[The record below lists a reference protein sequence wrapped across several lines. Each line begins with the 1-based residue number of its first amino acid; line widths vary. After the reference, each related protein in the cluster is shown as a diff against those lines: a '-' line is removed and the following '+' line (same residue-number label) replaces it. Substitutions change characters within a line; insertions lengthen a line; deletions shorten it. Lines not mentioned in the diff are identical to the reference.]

1 MTTCEAH
8 KLTPTPRRK
17 RGLSVAGTAS
27 RHVFLDPSLVELVLE
42 ACVSLN
48 DVKLLSGVS
57 RATRRARWPFETLS
71 GHVGIR
77 AMIAR
82 SGDDTSFENW
92 ARTAEAPKLSDANIA
107 AMVEQLSSYRAM
119 AASGGLLRQLC
130 PGCTQTLREG
140 LGASCA
146 RAAFSLGYSCV
157 RSESGWSNAHAI
169 VGACGHA
176 SLFAVA
182 FGESD
187 DLDAS
192 RSAGWGPKEACAW
205 ALVQLLSVAKKR
217 MSCKALVAQLR
228 QLGVARACA
237 DAVLAPLPM
246 LEAGQSKRR
255 ASSVGRAA
263 RAGDHLRAG
272 SRDYATSDASRELG
286 AQLLYLTSTGDPDY
300 VDQVSACPLERLV
313 SFACDFGHRSFDGK
327 PDPRRRARHAAQFAV
342 THGLHLPQDDDRS
355 ASRKL
360 SFARHVVDA
369 AREAVAD
376 AAAAKRCTAEARDRV
391 AALALV
397 ADSCPDELVNVG
409 APRVCA
415 DVLRNADVLLPAATY
430 GDAASDKALQAVA
443 DASACLEQVSLYLA
457 ECDAAAA
464 EDDDEELL
472 NHMLDGE
479 HGLTPQQQ
487 QQLQQQRANRT
498 SRQAA
503 ALVDCPAALARRAV
517 EHLGGLGPPPRT
529 HPGPWLHAVDSLA
542 AFVASRAG
550 APRDAEALLGDRA
563 NLAFVDVLLKVERR
577 AQAHRPLDDDRFFYG
592 ADRVDTT
599 VFGVLSALA
608 KLPRGREELVNLGG
622 HDLLPALDA
631 APDADDLDDDD
642 LLDDFPIGPGGDAG
656 DDDDDDDDDL
666 DSDGDDDDDDDNI
679 YLVLDGDGEDDDDDH
694 EQALLQMVAAA
705 AENGE
710 EGIPDAVM
718 QMVAAAVGDDDDDE
732 ELDDDDDE
740 D

>member
-1 MTTCEAH
+1 MSTCEAH

-169 VGACGHA
+169 IGACGHA

-272 SRDYATSDASRELG
+272 SRDYATSDAPRELG

-313 SFACDFGHRSFDGK
+313 SFACDFGHKSTDGR
-327 PDPRRRARHAAQFAV
+327 PDARRRARHAAQFAV

-369 AREAVAD
+369 AEAVAD
-376 AAAAKRCTAEARDRV
+376 AAAAKRCTAEARPF

-409 APRVCA
+409 APR
-415 DVLRNADVLLPAATY
+415 
-430 GDAASDKALQAVA
+430 
-443 DASACLEQVSLYLA
+443 VSLYLA

-542 AFVASRAG
+542 AFVPSRAG

-592 ADRVDTT
+592 ADRVDQGSKRERNSQLQRLISRPFSARVDTT

-694 EQALLQMVAAA
+694 ERALQMVAAA
-705 AENGE
+705 ENGE
-710 EGIPDAVM
+710 DGIPDAVM

>member
-1 MTTCEAH
+1 M
-8 KLTPTPRRK
+8 
-17 RGLSVAGTAS
+17 
-27 RHVFLDPSLVELVLE
+27 
-42 ACVSLN
+42 VS
-48 DVKLLSGVS
+48 
-57 RATRRARWPFETLS
+57 
-71 GHVGIR
+71 
-77 AMIAR
+77 
-82 SGDDTSFENW
+82 
-92 ARTAEAPKLSDANIA
+92 
-107 AMVEQLSSYRAM
+107 
-119 AASGGLLRQLC
+119 
-130 PGCTQTLREG
+130 TQ
-140 LGASCA
+140 
-146 RAAFSLGYSCV
+146 
-157 RSESGWSNAHAI
+157 
-169 VGACGHA
+169 
-176 SLFAVA
+176 
-182 FGESD
+182 
-187 DLDAS
+187 
-192 RSAGWGPKEACAW
+192 
-205 ALVQLLSVAKKR
+205 
-217 MSCKALVAQLR
+217 
-228 QLGVARACA
+228 
-237 DAVLAPLPM
+237 
-246 LEAGQSKRR
+246 
-255 ASSVGRAA
+255 
-263 RAGDHLRAG
+263 
-272 SRDYATSDASRELG
+272 
-286 AQLLYLTSTGDPDY
+286 
-300 VDQVSACPLERLV
+300 
-313 SFACDFGHRSFDGK
+313 
-327 PDPRRRARHAAQFAV
+327 
-342 THGLHLPQDDDRS
+342 
-355 ASRKL
+355 
-360 SFARHVVDA
+360 
-369 AREAVAD
+369 
-376 AAAAKRCTAEARDRV
+376 
-391 AALALV
+391 
-397 ADSCPDELVNVG
+397 
-409 APRVCA
+409 
-415 DVLRNADVLLPAATY
+415 
-430 GDAASDKALQAVA
+430 VA

-487 QQLQQQRANRT
+487 QQLQAQRANRT

-577 AQAHRPLDDDRFFYG
+577 AQEHRPLDDDRFFYG

>member
-1 MTTCEAH
+1 M
-8 KLTPTPRRK
+8 
-17 RGLSVAGTAS
+17 
-27 RHVFLDPSLVELVLE
+27 
-42 ACVSLN
+42 VS
-48 DVKLLSGVS
+48 
-57 RATRRARWPFETLS
+57 
-71 GHVGIR
+71 
-77 AMIAR
+77 
-82 SGDDTSFENW
+82 
-92 ARTAEAPKLSDANIA
+92 
-107 AMVEQLSSYRAM
+107 
-119 AASGGLLRQLC
+119 
-130 PGCTQTLREG
+130 TQ
-140 LGASCA
+140 
-146 RAAFSLGYSCV
+146 
-157 RSESGWSNAHAI
+157 
-169 VGACGHA
+169 
-176 SLFAVA
+176 
-182 FGESD
+182 
-187 DLDAS
+187 
-192 RSAGWGPKEACAW
+192 
-205 ALVQLLSVAKKR
+205 
-217 MSCKALVAQLR
+217 
-228 QLGVARACA
+228 
-237 DAVLAPLPM
+237 
-246 LEAGQSKRR
+246 
-255 ASSVGRAA
+255 
-263 RAGDHLRAG
+263 
-272 SRDYATSDASRELG
+272 
-286 AQLLYLTSTGDPDY
+286 
-300 VDQVSACPLERLV
+300 
-313 SFACDFGHRSFDGK
+313 
-327 PDPRRRARHAAQFAV
+327 
-342 THGLHLPQDDDRS
+342 
-355 ASRKL
+355 
-360 SFARHVVDA
+360 
-369 AREAVAD
+369 
-376 AAAAKRCTAEARDRV
+376 
-391 AALALV
+391 
-397 ADSCPDELVNVG
+397 
-409 APRVCA
+409 
-415 DVLRNADVLLPAATY
+415 
-430 GDAASDKALQAVA
+430 VA

-487 QQLQQQRANRT
+487 QQLQAQRANRT

-577 AQAHRPLDDDRFFYG
+577 AQEHRPLDDDRFFYG

-631 APDADDLDDDD
+631 APDDDLDDDD

>member
-1 MTTCEAH
+1 MSTCEAH

-92 ARTAEAPKLSDANIA
+92 ARTAEAPKLSGEHRGDGRA
-107 AMVEQLSSYRAM
+107 AQQLPGH
-119 AASGGLLRQLC
+119 GGLRRL
-130 PGCTQTLREG
+130 
-140 LGASCA
+140 
-146 RAAFSLGYSCV
+146 AAPALPRV

-192 RSAGWGPKEACAW
+192 RSAGWGPREACAW

-255 ASSVGRAA
+255 AVP
-263 RAGDHLRAG
+263 
-272 SRDYATSDASRELG
+272 SRATSSTPRE
-286 AQLLYLTSTGDPDY
+286 
-300 VDQVSACPLERLV
+300 
-313 SFACDFGHRSFDGK
+313 
-327 PDPRRRARHAAQFAV
+327 RRRRRRRCR
-342 THGLHLPQDDDRS
+342 GGS
-355 ASRKL
+355 A
-360 SFARHVVDA
+360 
-369 AREAVAD
+369 
-376 AAAAKRCTAEARDRV
+376 TV

-577 AQAHRPLDDDRFFYG
+577 AQEHRPLDDDRFFYG
-592 ADRVDTT
+592 ADRVDQGSKRERNSQLQRLISRPFSAR
-599 VFGVLSALA
+599 FG
-608 KLPRGREELVNLGG
+608 
-622 HDLLPALDA
+622 
-631 APDADDLDDDD
+631 
-642 LLDDFPIGPGGDAG
+642 
-656 DDDDDDDDDL
+656 
-666 DSDGDDDDDDDNI
+666 
-679 YLVLDGDGEDDDDDH
+679 
-694 EQALLQMVAAA
+694 
-705 AENGE
+705 
-710 EGIPDAVM
+710 
-718 QMVAAAVGDDDDDE
+718 
-732 ELDDDDDE
+732 
-740 D
+740 

>member
-327 PDPRRRARHAAQFAV
+327 PDARRRARHAAQFAV

-369 AREAVAD
+369 AREAVND
-376 AAAAKRCTAEARDRV
+376 AATAKRCTAEARDRV

-443 DASACLEQVSLYLA
+443 DCVETKSS
-457 ECDAAAA
+457 
-464 EDDDEELL
+464 
-472 NHMLDGE
+472 
-479 HGLTPQQQ
+479 TR
-487 QQLQQQRANRT
+487 LQCARNRT
-498 SRQAA
+498 IWTR
-503 ALVDCPAALARRAV
+503 LFRC
-517 EHLGGLGPPPRT
+517 
-529 HPGPWLHAVDSLA
+529 
-542 AFVASRAG
+542 ASRARRERSIRPKMSRIDFDLTELENSQVWSG
-550 APRDAEALLGDRA
+550 PPKPVVGFHADPETDALTFAQFFSFLHSYDKHALFIRNRAFFDEPRSLQCDVVCRVF
-563 NLAFVDVLLKVERR
+563 FVPFCVFLFCCQGYYWFMMNGVV
-577 AQAHRPLDDDRFFYG
+577 
-592 ADRVDTT
+592 VDTP
-599 VFGVLSALA
+599 
-608 KLPRGREELVNLGG
+608 KK
-622 HDLLPALDA
+622 
-631 APDADDLDDDD
+631 
-642 LLDDFPIGPGGDAG
+642 
-656 DDDDDDDDDL
+656 
-666 DSDGDDDDDDDNI
+666 
-679 YLVLDGDGEDDDDDH
+679 
-694 EQALLQMVAAA
+694 
-705 AENGE
+705 
-710 EGIPDAVM
+710 
-718 QMVAAAVGDDDDDE
+718 
-732 ELDDDDDE
+732 
-740 D
+740 

>member
-1 MTTCEAH
+1 MSTCEAH

-92 ARTAEAPKLSDANIA
+92 ARTARRPSSAANIA

-255 ASSVGRAA
+255 ASSV
-263 RAGDHLRAG
+263 
-272 SRDYATSDASRELG
+272 
-286 AQLLYLTSTGDPDY
+286 
-300 VDQVSACPLERLV
+300 
-313 SFACDFGHRSFDGK
+313 
-327 PDPRRRARHAAQFAV
+327 
-342 THGLHLPQDDDRS
+342 
-355 ASRKL
+355 
-360 SFARHVVDA
+360 
-369 AREAVAD
+369 
-376 AAAAKRCTAEARDRV
+376 
-391 AALALV
+391 
-397 ADSCPDELVNVG
+397 
-409 APRVCA
+409 
-415 DVLRNADVLLPAATY
+415 
-430 GDAASDKALQAVA
+430 
-443 DASACLEQVSLYLA
+443 SLYLA

-542 AFVASRAG
+542 AFVASRA
-550 APRDAEALLGDRA
+550 ARRADAEALLGDRA

-577 AQAHRPLDDDRFFYG
+577 AQEHRPLDDDRFFYG

-608 KLPRGREELVNLGG
+608 KLPRGREEL
-622 HDLLPALDA
+622 
-631 APDADDLDDDD
+631 
-642 LLDDFPIGPGGDAG
+642 
-656 DDDDDDDDDL
+656 
-666 DSDGDDDDDDDNI
+666 
-679 YLVLDGDGEDDDDDH
+679 
-694 EQALLQMVAAA
+694 
-705 AENGE
+705 
-710 EGIPDAVM
+710 
-718 QMVAAAVGDDDDDE
+718 MVAAAVGDDDDDE
-732 ELDDDDDE
+732 ELDDDDDDE